1 MKRTDAARGLSREVR
16 PAGPLRMLAP
26 IVLRPAASGCV
37 AHGVLAIL
45 LLAMLGLWFP
55 ARVAA
60 SQEKPV
66 AKVYQEVITAEMLAP
81 SEAGLSPLRRR
92 LGDELAGL
100 WAREARRKALRRQ
113 IVHKLLEVYCTE
125 QGIGASEAEVQGY
138 LDYLRWRTQEFRE
151 RLTREWEELTA
162 SKLRPELPEN
172 ERVRILRR
180 LEHLRRKIS
189 LLDDKL
195 AAGNEETSGVARPTG
210 EQHALARDE
219 VLRWK
224 GYKALYERYGG
235 DVMCDAKGLV
245 PVGAIQALVEER
257 QSTFGVVL
265 LDPDYQQVLEDFSP
279 SLVGTHFPVTRQQ
292 AEAYFSR
299 PWWVT
304 AVDEPASD
312 DGAGPQPAAGGD

>member
-1 MKRTDAARGLSREVR
+1 V
-16 PAGPLRMLAP
+16 P
-26 IVLRPAASGCV
+26 
-37 AHGVLAIL
+37 AIL
-45 LLAMLGLWFP
+45 LLALLGLWFP
-55 ARVAA
+55 GRGAA

-66 AKVYQEVITAEMLAP
+66 AMVNQEAITAGMLAP
-81 SEAGLSPLRRR
+81 SEEGLSSLRRR
-92 LGDELAGL
+92 LGDELAGR

-113 IVHKLLEVYCTE
+113 IVRKLLRVYCAE
-125 QGIGASEAEVQGY
+125 QGIGATEAEVQSY

-162 SKLRPELPEN
+162 SKLRPGLPEN
-172 ERVRILRR
+172 ERIPVLRR
-180 LEHLRRKIS
+180 LERLRRKIS
-189 LLDDKL
+189 LLDEKL
-195 AAGNEETSGVARPTG
+195 GARDEEIPGAARRTE

-235 DVMCDAKGLV
+235 DVMCDARGLV

-265 LDPDYQQVLEDFSP
+265 LDPDYRDVLDDFSP
-279 SLVGTHFPVTRQQ
+279 SLAGTHFPVTSRQ

-304 AVDEPASD
+304 VVNE
-312 DGAGPQPAAGGD
+312 PAAGDD